1 MGRYGFPNLFRR
13 AGGTIYRFLETCLLG
28 LVLNISELTEK
39 QSCHQTVSKALD
51 ELQTICMLSHK
62 FDVCTKNHFIGSVI
76 NIGEISSHM
85 LNIVIVHR
93 SLYHLI
99 LRRRSLVSHLVKALS

>member
-1 MGRYGFPNLFRR
+1 MERYGFPNLFRR

-39 QSCHQTVSKALD
+39 QSCHETVSKALE

-76 NIGEISSHM
+76 NIGEISSHT

-99 LRRRSLVSHLVKALS
+99 LRACNGLCERRAFM